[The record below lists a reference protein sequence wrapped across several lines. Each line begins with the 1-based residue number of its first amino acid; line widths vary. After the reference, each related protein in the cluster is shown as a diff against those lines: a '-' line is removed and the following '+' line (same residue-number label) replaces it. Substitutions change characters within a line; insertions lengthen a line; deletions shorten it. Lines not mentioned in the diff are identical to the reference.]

1 MELTRRGIEAF
12 QRGDVSF
19 IQELMTPDVVLIEP
33 PEVPGSRTFVGPA
46 GVREAIEAWP
56 TEWEDFRLDLV
67 EVIDVSDDA
76 IISVT
81 HQQGRG
87 RTSGI
92 EAEFEVLFVSHLRN
106 GKTAR
111 LEMFFTRKQALEAV
125 GLED

>member
-1 MELTRRGIEAF
+1 
-12 QRGDVSF
+12 
-19 IQELMTPDVVLIEP
+19 MTPDVVLIEP
-33 PEVPGSRTFVGPA
+33 PEVPGARTFTGHT

-67 EVIDVSDDA
+67 EILDVSDDA

-92 EAEFEVLFVSHLRN
+92 ETDFEVFFVAHLRN

-111 LEMFFTRKQALEAV
+111 LEMFFNREQALKAV
-125 GLED
+125 